1 MILIPLLLTPMCQ
14 SVWSHLKEVARIQHV
29 SLHKGNVLFSTTTS
43 PAIMVAG
50 ANQGE
55 CFMQNVLWKYQTGQW
70 IRSCISGSRSYIMR
84 SNVSMFHRF
93 PNTCFVFPIVCR
105 DRYNFEKINIAQCS
119 SSRKQHFYGC
129 AQSNVAVLSEKSLA
143 KIEWQDLPDCAGL
156 QGCRHRESSVHTFCE
171 DCRHQTI
178 L

>member
-29 SLHKGNVLFSTTTS
+29 SLLLHSWLLEPIKGNVSCKIYCENIKLVNGLEVVYLALGLTS
-43 PAIMVAG
+43 WEV
-50 ANQGE
+50 
-55 CFMQNVLWKYQTGQW
+55 
-70 IRSCISGSRSYIMR
+70 
-84 SNVSMFHRF
+84 NVSMFHRF

-105 DRYNFEKINIAQCS
+105 VVESSSSS

-129 AQSNVAVLSEKSLA
+129 AQSNVVVLSEKSRA
-143 KIEWQDLPDCAGL
+143 KIEWRDLPDSAGL
-156 QGCRHRESSVHTFCE
+156 QGCRHSESSVHTFCE